1 MTDDPMTNEM
11 KPNEMKHLSQE
22 QIVLHYYGDAED
34 EEEIRR
40 HLSECSACRTEFDQ
54 VRELLLQIEAAEV
67 PEPPSF
73 FEEKT
78 WLNLR
83 DRLTRQPGGLRGW
96 LLSPQKWGAPDAP
109 RFWAWWG
116 GKWALAGLVTILL
129 VGAFLL
135 GRYGS
140 DRNKLTPANTATPN
154 PQRVVLVAVGD
165 HLERSQILLVEIMNS
180 DTKGTTKDGTKGA
193 VDLSSEQRQARDLL
207 DANHLYRV
215 SAQQAGDPAIAGVL
229 DDLGRVLTE
238 IANGPSQLTP
248 ADLEQIRGRI
258 QSQGLLFKIRVVGSQ
273 VDSKVRR
280 QEQSQAGGNTI

>member
-1 MTDDPMTNEM
+1 MTND
-11 KPNEMKHLSQE
+11 PTTNEMKHLSQE
-22 QIVLHYYGDAED
+22 QIVLHYYGDAEG
-34 EEEIRR
+34 EEEVRR
-40 HLSECSACRTEFDQ
+40 HLSECSACRKEFDQ
-54 VRELLLQIEAAEV
+54 IQELLLQIEPAEV

-83 DRLTRQPGGLRGW
+83 DRLAPQQGGLRGW
-96 LLSPQKWGAPDAP
+96 LFSPQKWAL
-109 RFWAWWG
+109 G
-116 GKWALAGLVTILL
+116 GVVTILL

-140 DRNKLTPANTATPN
+140 DRNKPMPANIAAAN

-165 HLERSQILLVEIMNS
+165 HLERSQVLLVEIMNS
-180 DTKGTTKDGTKGA
+180 DMKDGTRGA
-193 VDLSSEQRQARDLL
+193 VDLASEQRQARDLL

-273 VDSKVRR
+273 VDSQVRR
-280 QEQSQAGGNTI
+280 QERGQAGGNTI